1 MTETTETFVLAA
13 IVAAPI
19 YFDKQAST
27 EKACGLISDAGRA
40 GATLASFGETWLSGY
55 PWWIRTEGFAN
66 SLQMKARAEYIFN
79 AIEVPGPE
87 TDQLCEAAR
96 EAGIDVTIGVVELDP
111 ISRASVYCTLLFIG
125 REGVLLGR
133 HRKLKP
139 TDFERRVWSEGDGSS
154 LSVYQRS
161 YARISGLNCW
171 EHRMMLPGY
180 ALIAQGTQVHVA
192 VWPSGS
198 DDVLARAFA
207 AQGSCYVISVG
218 GLLREQD
225 IPDRYREIFPKP
237 DEDAGCS
244 IIAPGG
250 NIIASSTKTEETI
263 VTAEAKISWVL
274 GAKSL
279 CDIGGHYS
287 RPDVL
292 KLNINTE
299 PSRRII
305 KDAQ

>member
-1 MTETTETFVLAA
+1 MSNPPESFVLAA
-13 IVAAPI
+13 VVAAPI
-19 YFDKQAST
+19 YFDKAAST
-27 EKACGLISDAGRA
+27 EKACQLIANAAGA
-40 GATLASFGETWLSGY
+40 GATIAAFGETWLPGY
-55 PWWIRTEGFAN
+55 PWWIRSEGFL
-66 SLQMKARAEYIFN
+66 SPVQMKARAEYIN
-79 AIEVPGPE
+79 SAIEIPGPE
-87 TDQLCEAAR
+87 TAQLCDAAKDT
-96 EAGIDVTIGVVELDP
+96 GIDVAIGVVELDP
-111 ISRASVYCTLLFIG
+111 VTRSSVYCTLLFIG
-125 REGVLLGR
+125 REGQILGR

-154 LSVYQRS
+154 LSVYQRP

-171 EHRMMLPGY
+171 EHIMMLPGY

-218 GLLREQD
+218 GILRAED
-225 IPDRYREIFPKP
+225 VPDRYREIYPEP
-237 DEDAGCS
+237 PENAGCS

-250 NIIASSTKTEETI
+250 NIVASSTKIEETI
-263 VTAEAKISWVL
+263 VVAEAELSRAL
-274 GAKSL
+274 SAKSL

-292 KLNINTE
+292 RLEINAE
-299 PSRRII
+299 PSRRLTSR
-305 KDAQ
+305 

>member
-1 MTETTETFVLAA
+1 MSDASESFVLAA
-13 IVAAPI
+13 VVAAPV

-27 EKACGLISDAGRA
+27 EKACRLISDAGNT
-40 GATLASFGETWLSGY
+40 GATLASFGETWLTGY
-55 PWWIRTEGFAN
+55 PWWIQTEGFAN
-66 SLQMKARAEYIFN
+66 RLQMQARAEYIAS
-79 AIEVPGPE
+79 AIEIPGPE
-87 TDQLCEAAR
+87 TAQLCEAAK

-111 ISRASVYCTLLFIG
+111 VTRASVYCTLLFIG
-125 REGVLLGR
+125 REGEILGR

-139 TDFERRVWSEGDGSS
+139 TDYERRVWSEGDGAS
-154 LSVYQRS
+154 LSVYERP

-225 IPDRYREIFPKP
+225 IPERYREIFPTP
-237 DEDAGCS
+237 SQEAGCS

-250 NIIASSTKTEETI
+250 DIIASSTKSEETI
-263 VTAEAKISWVL
+263 VTAEAKMSWIL

-292 KLNINTE
+292 QLNVNPE
-299 PSRRII
+299 PTRRII
-305 KDAQ
+305 KS

>member
-1 MTETTETFVLAA
+1 MSEPREPLVLAA
-13 IVAAPI
+13 VVAAPV

-27 EKACGLISDAGRA
+27 EKACQLIGEAGLAGV
-40 GATLASFGETWLSGY
+40 TLAAFGETWLPGY
-55 PWWIRTEGFAN
+55 PWWIRGEGYA
-66 SLQMKARAEYIFN
+66 SPSQMKARAEYIEN
-79 AIEVPGPE
+79 AIEIPGPE
-87 TDQLCEAAR
+87 TDALCEAAKA
-96 EAGIDVTIGVVELDP
+96 AGIDVAIGVVELDP
-111 ISRASVYCTLLFIG
+111 TTRGSVYCTLLFLG
-125 REGVLLGR
+125 REGEILGR

-154 LSVYQRS
+154 LTVHQRP

-207 AQGSCYVISVG
+207 AQGACYVVSVG

-225 IPDRYREIFPKP
+225 IPERYRDLFPTQTGA
-237 DEDAGCS
+237 AGCS
-244 IIAPGG
+244 IIDPGG
-250 NIIASSTKTEETI
+250 NVIASSEKAEETI
-263 VTAEAKISWVL
+263 VVADADLARTLSARA
-274 GAKSL
+274 L

-292 KLNINTE
+292 KLHINTE
-299 PSRRII
+299 PSRRIA
-305 KDAQ
+305 KS